1 MWHGKSSRT
10 QQSRVDATSHKPQQH
25 RSMAPLLPRTA
36 LVRTAGSTL
45 FFCAVPLL
53 CLLQRTTAW
62 TGPVVAQHVRRSSL
76 LETPRRSA
84 PSGNGDHRCDQ
95 GRFPVG
101 AAGSDVFTSRR
112 RAQRIR
118 TACLVALAAV
128 APKDASSSGESSSST
143 SSGYTVEEVGKCRLE
158 ALPPLKNR
166 YYALRHGQ
174 SVANM

>member
-1 MWHGKSSRT
+1 MWHGKISRT
-10 QQSRVDATSHKPQQH
+10 QQSRVDATFDKPQKH

-45 FFCAVPLL
+45 LFFCAVPLL

-62 TGPVVAQHVRRSSL
+62 TGSVVAQHVRRSTL

-84 PSGNGDHRCDQ
+84 PSGNGNHRCDQ

-128 APKDASSSGESSSST
+128 APKDASSSGESSSS
-143 SSGYTVEEVGKCRLE
+143 SGYTVEEVGRCRLE